1 MAVARAARSPGA
13 SMDST
18 ILSTSISSLIR
29 ALFPFALC
37 PACIAGK
44 LHVAEDEIRNAEQAL
59 VPQAGFA
66 VTRRICYGCG
76 NTDDLLVL
84 KQEPA
89 RAESRESAMDVESVR
104 ALIQRKLIAG
114 LLPRAPMP
122 RVWGG
127 IGTQATCAACEEPFS
142 KHQLAIEGMAAKET
156 PTFHVRCF
164 YLWEQERRVTRGT

>member
-1 MAVARAARSPGA
+1 MAVARVARSPGA

-29 ALFPFALC
+29 DYFPFALC

-44 LHVAEDEIRNAEQAL
+44 LHVAEDEIRNAEQVL

-66 VTRRICYGCG
+66 ITRRSCYGCG
-76 NTDDLLVL
+76 NIDDLLVL
-84 KQEPA
+84 KAEAA
-89 RAESRESAMDVESVR
+89 RAESCESAMDLESVR
-104 ALIQRKLIAG
+104 ALIQRKLTAG

-127 IGTQATCAACEEPFS
+127 IGTEATCAACEETFS
-142 KHQLAIEGMAAKET
+142 KHQLAIEGMAAEET
-156 PTFHVRCF
+156 QTFRVQCF
-164 YLWEQERRVTRGT
+164 YLWDQKRQVTG